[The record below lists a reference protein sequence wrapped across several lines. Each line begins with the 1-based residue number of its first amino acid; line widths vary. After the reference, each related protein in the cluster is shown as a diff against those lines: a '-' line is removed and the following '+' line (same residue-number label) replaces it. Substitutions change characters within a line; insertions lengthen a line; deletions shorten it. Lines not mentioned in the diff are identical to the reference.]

1 MNLLPEDSDR
11 ATSVLL
17 EYTLILGMMAV
28 FSSLLIFSTSSIV
41 DTQTDR
47 VTEEEMT
54 LYGQSIA
61 SGYEYVDRLVY
72 KKNGSTIT
80 ISATPTIS
88 NEVSSPP
95 YVATVH
101 PHPQE
106 NIYTVRVEHINSEK
120 TVNIR
125 MYVSNTDVETDTD
138 RIPVNEV
145 KVEYDNNNDII
156 KLKSTK

>member
-1 MNLLPEDSDR
+1 MNLLSEESDR

-17 EYTLILGMMAV
+17 EYTLILGMMAI
-28 FSSLLIFSTSSIV
+28 FASLLIFSTSSIV
-41 DTQTDR
+41 ETQTDR

-72 KKNGSTIT
+72 HKNGSNVA
-80 ISATPTIS
+80 ISTTPTIS

-95 YVATVH
+95 YVASVH

-106 NIYTVRVEHINSEK
+106 NIYTVRVEHISSDE
-120 TVNIR
+120 TVNIQT
-125 MYVSNTDVETDTD
+125 YISNADVETDTD
-138 RIPVNEV
+138 RIPVNDV
-145 KVEYDNNNDII
+145 KVEYDTNNDTI
-156 KLKSTK
+156 KLNSTK